1 MTPASEDAIGEGDVG
16 CVTDG
21 TQVAAKSTVDRNPAP
36 ELRVLVFSTV
46 FPNPAQP
53 LHGTFVFER
62 TRALAQAAD
71 VRVVA
76 PVAWYRQYRHHGAD
90 GPTQQPLPVEHPN
103 FWYVPRILAPLR
115 GVCLAVSALST
126 IRRLRRDF
134 DFDLIDAHFAYPDG
148 FAAILLGRWFR
159 RPVCITL
166 RGTIIMQ
173 SATTSGRRLADWAI
187 RRAER
192 IIAVSGN
199 LATRAR
205 EGGVAGE
212 RIATI
217 PNGVDSARFR
227 PLERAAARRELSLA
241 ADGPLLLCVGHVSPR
256 KGFHRVI
263 RTLPHIIKRYPD
275 VRLAIVGG
283 RGGESDNGAALHTL
297 AESLGLKDRIV
308 FAGAQPPD
316 LVATWFGAA
325 DLFVH
330 ASDFEG
336 CPNVVMEAMACGRPI
351 VATKVGE
358 TAKLVPDFAGLL
370 IDDPDDDAALAEAVC
385 LALARNWSH
394 DDIRAHVLMRSW
406 NAVAREVLTEW
417 QRAVD
422 QFQSGMRT
430 TATGTASAPDPVGS
444 AGPWIR

>member
-1 MTPASEDAIGEGDVG
+1 MTPATEDASREGDVLG
-16 CVTDG
+16 AGDG
-21 TQVAAKSTVDRNPAP
+21 TQRAARSAARPDPART
-36 ELRVLVFSTV
+36 LRVLVFSTV

-62 TRALAQAAD
+62 TRALAQHAD
-71 VRVVA
+71 LRVIA
-76 PVAWYRQYRHHGAD
+76 PVAWYRQHRHHGAD
-90 GPTQQPLPVEHPN
+90 GRTQPPLPVEHPT
-103 FWYVPRILAPLR
+103 FWYVPRIFAPLR
-115 GVCLAVSALST
+115 GVCLAVSALPT
-126 IRRLRRDF
+126 IRRLRREF

-173 SATTSGRRLADWAI
+173 SATTTGRRLADWAI

-227 PLERAAARRELSLA
+227 PLDRAAARRQLSLV

-263 RTLPHIIKRYPD
+263 RTLPRIIERYPD

-283 RGGESDNGAALHTL
+283 RGGESDNGAALRALT
-297 AESLGLKDRIV
+297 ESLGLEDRIV
-308 FAGAQPPD
+308 FAGTQPPD

-351 VATKVGE
+351 VATRVGE
-358 TAKLVPDFAGLL
+358 TARMVPDFAGVL
-370 IDDPDDDAALAEAVC
+370 IDDPDDDAALAEAVS
-385 LALARNWSH
+385 LALARTWIH
-394 DDIRAHVLMRSW
+394 EDIRAHVLMRSW
-406 NAVAREVLTEW
+406 NEVAREVLAEW

-422 QFQSGMRT
+422 QVQSRMHP
-430 TATGTASAPDPVGS
+430 TATAA
-444 AGPWIR
+444 AGAAATLSRVRGNS